1 MHERIKIYEMSKI
14 ADKKKSEKSAML
26 EKLKEKVLQ
35 ANLDLVKHKLV
46 LFTWGNVSEI
56 DRESGLVVIKP
67 SGVSYENMTAED
79 MVVVDLNGKVVDGK
93 LRPSS
98 DTPTHL
104 EFYKAFP
111 DVGGVTH
118 THSTFATGW
127 AQAGRDIP
135 FYGTTHADYFY
146 GDIPCAR
153 SLTQAEIEGEYEKN
167 TGLVIIERFT
177 KDHIKPLEVPGVLI
191 KSHGVFAFGKDSD
204 ASVYN
209 ATVIEE
215 VAKMAFITESVNPKV
230 QRADKFMM
238 DRHYLR
244 KHGKNAYYGQK

>member
-1 MHERIKIYEMSKI
+1 
-14 ADKKKSEKSAML
+14 ML
-26 EKLKEKVLQ
+26 KKLKEKVLR
-35 ANLDLVKHKLV
+35 ANLDLVKHRLV
-46 LFTWGNVSEI
+46 LFTWGNVSQI
-56 DRESGLVVIKP
+56 DRESGLIVIKP
-67 SGVSYENMTAED
+67 SGVSYDDMTADD
-79 MVVVDLNGKVVDGK
+79 MVVVDLNGKVVDGD

-98 DTPTHL
+98 DTPTHI

-118 THSTFATGW
+118 THSTFATAW

-153 SLTQAEIEGEYEKN
+153 SLTQEEIEGEYEKN
-167 TGLVIIERFT
+167 TGLVIIERFR
-177 KDHIKPLEVPGVLI
+177 KDNLKPLEVPGVLI
-191 KSHGVFAFGKDSD
+191 KSHGVFSFGKDAD
-204 ASVYN
+204 GSVYN

-215 VAKMAFITESVNPKV
+215 VAKMAFITEQVNPQV

-238 DRHYLR
+238 DKHYLR
-244 KHGKNAYYGQK
+244 KHGKNAYYGQSSHK

>member
-1 MHERIKIYEMSKI
+1 
-14 ADKKKSEKSAML
+14 ML
-26 EKLKEKVLQ
+26 EQLKEKVLK
-35 ANLDLVKHKLV
+35 ANLDLVKNKLV

-56 DRESGLVVIKP
+56 DRASGLIVIKP
-67 SGVSYENMTAED
+67 SGVSYDDMKAED
-79 MVVVDLNGKVVDGK
+79 MVVVDLNGKVVEGK

-98 DTPTHL
+98 DTPTHI

-118 THSTFATGW
+118 THSTFATAW

-167 TGLVIIERFT
+167 TGLAIIEKFRG
-177 KDHIKPLEVPGVLI
+177 DGLKPLEVPGVLI
-191 KSHGVFAFGKDSD
+191 KSHGVFAFGKDG
-204 ASVYN
+204 AGSVYN

-215 VAKMAFITESVNPKV
+215 VAKMAYITEGINPNV

-238 DRHYLR
+238 EKHYQR
-244 KHGKNAYYGQK
+244 KHGKNAYYGQKRS

>member
-1 MHERIKIYEMSKI
+1 
-14 ADKKKSEKSAML
+14 ML

-56 DRESGLVVIKP
+56 DRESNLIVIKP
-67 SGVSYENMTAED
+67 SGVSYDDMTAED
-79 MVVVDLNGKVVDGK
+79 MVVVDLNGKVVEGK

-98 DTPTHL
+98 DTPTHI

-111 DVGGVTH
+111 NVGGVTH
-118 THSTFATGW
+118 THSTFATSW

-153 SLTQAEIEGEYEKN
+153 SLTKEEIEGEYEKN
-167 TGLVIIERFT
+167 TGLVIIERFK
-177 KDHIKPLEVPGVLI
+177 KDNLNPIEVPGVLI
-191 KSHGVFAFGKDSD
+191 KSHGVFAFGKDAD
-204 ASVYN
+204 GSVYN

-215 VAKMAFITESVNPKV
+215 VAKMAFITEQVNPNV

-238 DRHYLR
+238 DKHYLR
-244 KHGKNAYYGQK
+244 KHGKNAYYGQGSHK